1 MTDDAAGL
9 RLTADQAGYDP
20 PQGKSTPE
28 TTVSQVQLRRVA
40 TVIAG
45 YSPTGRAQPVSAIP
59 MGEMMSTAL
68 EVVATAADD
77 IAADQRRV
85 ARRARAMQR
94 QRDRGWSWAKVLD
107 REAEPALLVLL
118 RSSARRLAES
128 AGQLAQALARG
139 LAGEGESRRQIARR
153 LGVTHQR
160 ISAMLHQ
167 DRRSA
172 QRQDTPSDR

>member
-1 MTDDAAGL
+1 
-9 RLTADQAGYDP
+9 
-20 PQGKSTPE
+20 
-28 TTVSQVQLRRVA
+28 
-40 TVIAG
+40 
-45 YSPTGRAQPVSAIP
+45 
-59 MGEMMSTAL
+59 MSTAL

-77 IAADQRRV
+77 VAGDQRRV
-85 ARRARAMQR
+85 ARRARTMQR

-107 REAEPALLVLL
+107 REAEPGLLELL
-118 RSSARRLAES
+118 RRSARRLAES

-167 DRRSA
+167 GRRPA
-172 QRQDTPSDR
+172 QRRDNPRDQ

>member
-1 MTDDAAGL
+1 
-9 RLTADQAGYDP
+9 
-20 PQGKSTPE
+20 
-28 TTVSQVQLRRVA
+28 
-40 TVIAG
+40 
-45 YSPTGRAQPVSAIP
+45 
-59 MGEMMSTAL
+59 MSTAL
-68 EVVATAADD
+68 EEVATAADD
-77 IAADQRRV
+77 VADDQRRV

-94 QRDRGWSWAKVLD
+94 QRDRGWSWARVLD
-107 REAEPALLVLL
+107 REAEPGLLELL

-128 AGQLAQALARG
+128 AGHLAQALARG

-172 QRQDTPSDR
+172 QRQDVSSDR